1 MILPNKLITF
11 KESVLAK
18 TVIILD
24 EVATHDI
31 KASELYDRV
40 KDKFEDL
47 NQYIIALDV
56 LFALEK
62 IKINAEAR
70 TIEYVESNI
79 M

>member
-11 KESVLAK
+11 SESILAK

-24 EVATHDI
+24 EVVSNDT
-31 KASELYDRV
+31 KASDLYEKV
-40 KDKFEDL
+40 KNKFEDL

-62 IKINAEAR
+62 IIINEETGA
-70 TIEYVESNI
+70 IEYVKTNI